1 MTELIA
7 FLSTEE
13 NNWAYVA
20 KLISKFKWDKVIII
34 TNGYKSEM
42 LQLRNDAEI
51 ITINNKLPLT
61 ELSSDLKDK
70 LEGGINGMEV
80 AVNFVSGNGKEHMAL
95 MSSLLKLGLGIR
107 FIALTPS
114 GIEQI

>member
-1 MTELIA
+1 MTELVV

-20 KLISKFKWDKVIII
+20 KLISEFEWDKVIIV
-34 TNGYKSEM
+34 TNGYKAEM
-42 LQLRNDAEI
+42 LKLRNDAEI

-61 ELSSDLKDK
+61 ELASDLKEK
-70 LEGGINGMEV
+70 LEGEINGMEV

-95 MSSLLKLGLGIR
+95 VSSLLKLGIGIR
-107 FIALTPS
+107 FIALKPS